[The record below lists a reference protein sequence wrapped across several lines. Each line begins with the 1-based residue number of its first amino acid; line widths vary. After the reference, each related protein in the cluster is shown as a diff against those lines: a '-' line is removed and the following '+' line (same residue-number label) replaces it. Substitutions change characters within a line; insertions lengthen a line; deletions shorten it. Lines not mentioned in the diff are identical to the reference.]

1 MPNTVLGKV
10 SCTPKGDYNEGAAY
24 VVLDIVAYGGGSYM
38 ALKGVQGIT
47 PSNDGVNWMQ
57 LAAPGEKGDKGDTGN
72 TGPRE
77 NKVSRARKAIRATP
91 EILVPRAI
99 LERRLGS
106 VLLPPQWTRAQARPA
121 LR

>member
-72 TGPRE
+72 TGPQGKQGE
-77 NKVSRARKAIRATP
+77 QGQKGDKGDPGNTGPVS
-91 EILVPRAI
+91 L
-99 LERRLGS
+99 S
-106 VLLPPQWTRAQARPA
+106 
-121 LR
+121 